1 MSAPGCGR
9 AAVVLIAL
17 AALWPARAGAQCT
30 PSALPPET
38 PAGLVLSGGGAK
50 GAYEAGVALGLAA
63 RSVPVRLAAGS
74 SAGALTAAA
83 LADGRLDRLEAL
95 WRGVTRE
102 QVYALRPG
110 VFFAG
115 LLPGWLTLLALDR
128 AGSLLD
134 PAPLRQLITGAVDLD
149 RIRASPVALRVV
161 ATDLERRA
169 VRVFDNRT
177 VTVDALVA
185 ASAVPGLFPPVPVG
199 GAVLVDGGLVA
210 RAPVLEALDGPTPPP
225 RVIVVL
231 SYAAGESGPPPT
243 TLARVLEEAF
253 ETAMVHQIRRDVELA
268 RLKYPAVDV
277 QLLVPNVPLRLRPL
291 DFDGA
296 AMSRALEQGRADALA
311 CLAGWGGR

>member
-1 MSAPGCGR
+1 MRARGR
-9 AAVVLIAL
+9 GVGV
-17 AALWPARAGAQCT
+17 AALICWALWAPPAEAQCS

-38 PAGLVLSGGGAK
+38 PAALVLSGGGAK

-63 RSVPVRLAAGS
+63 RGVPVRLAAGS

-95 WRGVTRE
+95 WRGATRE
-102 QVYALRPG
+102 QIYALRPG

-115 LLPGWLTLLALDR
+115 LLPGWLTLLALDG

-134 PAPLRQLITGAVDLD
+134 PQPLRQLIAGAVDLD
-149 RIRASPVALRVV
+149 RIRASAVALRVV

-169 VRVFDNRT
+169 VKVFDNRT

-185 ASAVPGLFPPVPVG
+185 ASAVPGLFPPVPLE
-199 GAVLVDGGLVA
+199 GAVLVDGGVVA
-210 RAPVLEALDGPTPPP
+210 RAPVLEALDGGPAMP

-231 SYAAGESGPPPT
+231 SYATGERGPPPA
-243 TLARVLEEAF
+243 TLRRVLEEAF

-268 RLKYPAVDV
+268 RLRYPALEI
-277 QLLVPNVPLRLRPL
+277 QLLVPTSPLLLRPL
-291 DFDGA
+291 DFEAA

-311 CLAGWGGR
+311 CAGGWGVR

>member
-1 MSAPGCGR
+1 MGAPGRGR
-9 AAVVLIAL
+9 AVAVLIAL
-17 AALWPARAGAQCT
+17 AALLPARVGAQCT
-30 PSALPPET
+30 PSALPPEP
-38 PAGLVLSGGGAK
+38 PAAPVPSGRGAE
-50 GAYEAGVALGLAA
+50 GAHEAGVALGFAA
-63 RSVPVRLAAGS
+63 RGVPVRLAAGS

-95 WRGVTRE
+95 WRGATRE

-110 VFFAG
+110 VVFAG
-115 LLPGWLTLLALDR
+115 LLPGWLTLLALDG

-134 PAPLRQLITGAVDLD
+134 PAPLRALITDAVDLD
-149 RIRASPVALRVV
+149 RVRASPVALRVV

-185 ASAVPGLFPPVPVG
+185 ASAVPGLFPPVAVG
-199 GAVLVDGGLVA
+199 GALLVDGGLVA

-231 SYAAGESGPPPT
+231 SYAAGEGGPLPT
-243 TLARVLEEAF
+243 TLRRVLEEAF

-277 QLLVPNVPLRLRPL
+277 QLLVPTTPLRLRPL
-291 DFDGA
+291 DFESA

-311 CLAGWGGR
+311 CAGGWGGR